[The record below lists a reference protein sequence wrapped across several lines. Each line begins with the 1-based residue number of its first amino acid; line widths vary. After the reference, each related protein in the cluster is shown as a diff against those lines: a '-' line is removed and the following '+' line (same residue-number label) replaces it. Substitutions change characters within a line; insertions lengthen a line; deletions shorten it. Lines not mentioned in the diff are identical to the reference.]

1 MSMEFKVDKQ
11 APPQHKKYE
20 KGEIDLAY
28 SFARTIH
35 KEFGRFVKAV
45 VLFGSTVRREGKA
58 ESDIDILVVV
68 DDVTYTLTPPIVESY
83 RVIVEEAIV
92 KISRRIH
99 VTTLRFTSFWE
110 YIKIGD
116 PVGINILRN
125 GVALLDTGFFYPL
138 QMLLFQ
144 GRIRPT
150 VESVRAYFQRAK
162 TTIFNSEWHLLQG
175 TLNLYWAVIDAGQAA
190 LMRHGLLPPPP
201 KEVEA
206 KIQEHLVS
214 KGLVHKNCPMI
225 MKRFYELSKKIL
237 HRELKTMNGKEYD
250 ELLKQAQYFV
260 EEMKKAI
267 DTKNVPGMP

>member
-1 MSMEFKVDKQ
+1 MQFKVEKQ
-11 APPQHKKYE
+11 APPPHKKYE
-20 KGEIDLAY
+20 KGEVDLAY

-45 VLFGSTVRREGKA
+45 VLFGSTVRRETKA
-58 ESDIDILVVV
+58 QSDIDILVVV
-68 DDVTYTLTPPIVESY
+68 DDVTYNLSPPIVESY

-99 VTTLRFTSFWE
+99 ITTLRFTSFWE

-150 VESVRAYFQRAK
+150 VESVRAYFQRSK
-162 TTIFNSEWHLLQG
+162 STLFNSQWHVMQG
-175 TLNLYWAVIDAGQAA
+175 TLDLYWAVIDAAQAA
-190 LMRHGLLPPPP
+190 LMRQGLLPPPP

-206 KIQEHLVS
+206 KMQEYLVS
-214 KGLVHKNCPMI
+214 KGIVHKSCPAI
-225 MKRFYELSKKIL
+225 MKRFYDMSKKIL
-237 HRELKTMNGKEYD
+237 HRELKTMQGKEYD
-250 ELLKQAQYFV
+250 ELQKDAHFFID
-260 EEMKKAI
+260 EMKKAI
-267 DTKNVPGMP
+267 DSRDLPGMP

>member
-1 MSMEFKVDKQ
+1 MEFKVEKHT
-11 APPQHKKYE
+11 PPPHKKYD

-28 SFARTIH
+28 AFARIIH

-45 VLFGSTVRREGKA
+45 VLFGSTVRREQKA

-68 DDVTYTLTPPIVESY
+68 DDVTYTLSPAIVESY
-83 RVIVEEAIV
+83 RVIIEEGIV
-92 KISRRIH
+92 KTSRRIH

-150 VESVRAYFQRAK
+150 VESVNAYFHRSK

-175 TLNLYWAVIDAGQAA
+175 SLNLYWAVIDAGQAA
-190 LMRHGLLPPPP
+190 LMRQGLLPPAP
-201 KEVEA
+201 KDVEA
-206 KIQEHLVS
+206 KILEHLVS
-214 KGLVHKNCPMI
+214 KRLVHKSCPAI
-225 MKRFYELSKKIL
+225 MKRFYDLSKKIL
-237 HRELKTMNGKEYD
+237 HRELKAMSGKEYD
-250 ELLKQAQYFV
+250 ELLKAAQFFV
-260 EEMKKAI
+260 GEMKKAI
-267 DTKNVPGMP
+267 DTKHLPGMP